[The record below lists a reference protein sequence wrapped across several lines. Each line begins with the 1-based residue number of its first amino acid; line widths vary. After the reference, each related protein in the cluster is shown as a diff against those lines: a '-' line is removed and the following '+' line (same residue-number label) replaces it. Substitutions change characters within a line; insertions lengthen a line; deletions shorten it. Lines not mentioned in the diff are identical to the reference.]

1 MPRAGTVESAGVR
14 IPVIVLAAGS
24 SRRMGGP
31 KPLLDFDGRTCLSL
45 VLSACLGSR
54 AEETVLVLGAD
65 ADLVRAAAENGG
77 KLPDSVSVV
86 FNDRHA
92 SGQTSTLKAGLES
105 IAGDADGFMIL
116 PVDHPLIT
124 SDDVDAL
131 IERIEMKPRGR
142 TIFVACHENSR
153 GHPVL
158 FASSHR
164 TNILE
169 LGDDEPLHDY
179 TRVREAETDQIRVAN
194 IGVVSGM
201 NTPAEYRRLLQIY
214 RDRAG
219 SVGRVE

>member
-1 MPRAGTVESAGVR
+1 
-14 IPVIVLAAGS
+14 
-24 SRRMGGP
+24 MGGP
-31 KPLLDFDGRTCLSL
+31 KPLLDFEGRTCLSL

-65 ADLVRAAAENGG
+65 ADLVRAAAEQGG
-77 KLPDSVSVV
+77 KLPSSVRVV
-86 FNDRHA
+86 FNDRHE

-105 IAGDADGFMIL
+105 TAGDADGFMIL

-131 IERIEMKPRGR
+131 IERFEMKPRGR
-142 TIFVACHENSR
+142 TIFIACHENSR

-158 FASSHR
+158 FASSHKSS
-164 TNILE
+164 ILE

-179 TRVREAETDQIRVAN
+179 TRVREAETAEIGVAN

-201 NTPAEYRRLLQIY
+201 NTPEEYRRLLQVY

-219 SVGRVE
+219 SEERVG